1 MAAQRSDGRS
11 RSCGSTKAPIAA
23 DLRSFQM
30 RLAASP
36 SKARTACDIRH
47 RKLRYCVGIVRGIS
61 QHQRQ
66 SPRQDQTR
74 EQATRLAS
82 VHRVATA
89 AFRPVVG
96 HSGVESTI
104 PIADSP
110 AMSLSDILVS
120 ALGTHRDPFGWSD
133 LLLVVAGL
141 VVLAGIERLVGSAI
155 RRLVRRL
162 GARMGAEYR
171 KANKLR
177 D

>member
-1 MAAQRSDGRS
+1 
-11 RSCGSTKAPIAA
+11 
-23 DLRSFQM
+23 
-30 RLAASP
+30 
-36 SKARTACDIRH
+36 
-47 RKLRYCVGIVRGIS
+47 
-61 QHQRQ
+61 
-66 SPRQDQTR
+66 
-74 EQATRLAS
+74 
-82 VHRVATA
+82 
-89 AFRPVVG
+89 
-96 HSGVESTI
+96 
-104 PIADSP
+104 
-110 AMSLSDILVS
+110 MSLSDILVS